1 MIIKYF
7 ELKQKKLNKYKY
19 FLLYGNNQ
27 GLIEEVIQ
35 NDLKPNF
42 SKNIFN
48 YDESEI
54 INNIE
59 KFKEELL
66 NKSFFENKKLIIV
79 SRVSDKIFKIIEDIL
94 AINIEDISIILK
106 TGNLEKKS
114 KIRNLFEKTANTICI
129 PFYEDNNQSL
139 NIIFQNFLKKKNI
152 NISQHDI
159 NLIIDRAKGDRINL
173 KNELTKIESLL
184 ISRKKIDFT
193 DILKI
198 TNLAE
203 NYSATELVDNS
214 LAKNRKKTLN
224 ILNENNLNPEDC
236 VVILRVFL
244 NRLKRLLKLKYK
256 SQIEKSIDNAISTYK
271 PPIFWKEKDI
281 VKKQIQVWE
290 YKKIQHLISETCQME
305 YVIKKNP
312 AVSVKILTNFILE
325 QI

>member
-94 AINIEDISIILK
+94 SINIEDIYIILK
-106 TGNLEKKS
+106 N
-114 KIRNLFEKTANTICI
+114 
-129 PFYEDNNQSL
+129 
-139 NIIFQNFLKKKNI
+139 
-152 NISQHDI
+152 
-159 NLIIDRAKGDRINL
+159 
-173 KNELTKIESLL
+173 
-184 ISRKKIDFT
+184 
-193 DILKI
+193 
-198 TNLAE
+198 
-203 NYSATELVDNS
+203 
-214 LAKNRKKTLN
+214 
-224 ILNENNLNPEDC
+224 
-236 VVILRVFL
+236 
-244 NRLKRLLKLKYK
+244 
-256 SQIEKSIDNAISTYK
+256 
-271 PPIFWKEKDI
+271 
-281 VKKQIQVWE
+281 
-290 YKKIQHLISETCQME
+290 
-305 YVIKKNP
+305 
-312 AVSVKILTNFILE
+312 
-325 QI
+325 